1 MIILITLVLIS
12 LCEDLLIWMISNI
25 DFGMSL
31 YLRNSILVGMYW
43 VVLYLFC
50 CVTVSQIS
58 NRKWYLVIFGPFYL
72 LSLLP
77 YEFLV
82 TLIYFVLSL
91 VLYGVSLAFLD
102 ENKAFRYPF
111 SISKILLI
119 CAFNSLLL
127 HIKYNKFEMHPNN
140 NYIGHSLIFLKSFVE
155 RVTRL
160 RLFFYDLENKLNNYN
175 NKRNL
180 EHLL

>member
-1 MIILITLVLIS
+1 MIILIVLILIS

-25 DFGMSL
+25 DLGMSL

-50 CVTVSQIS
+50 CVTVSKIS

-77 YEFLV
+77 YQFLV
-82 TLIYFVLSL
+82 TLMYFVSSL

-111 SISKILLI
+111 SISKLLLI
-119 CAFNSLLL
+119 CSFNSLLL
-127 HIKYNKFEMHPNN
+127 HVKYNKFQIHPNN
-140 NYIGHSLIFLKSFVE
+140 NFIGHALIFLKSFVE
-155 RVTRL
+155 KVNRM
-160 RLFFYDLENKLNNYN
+160 RLFLNDTET
-175 NKRNL
+175 KIDKHKI
-180 EHLL
+180 EFGHLL